1 VALRRADPAPDG
13 AVAIVTGGSWDARR
27 TLASALAGRGY
38 AVVLA
43 YLRDQRQ
50 AEAVVESILAARGT
64 ALAVR
69 ADVTDACDVER
80 LFGETTAA
88 FGRVDVVV
96 HAQRLGASVVGE
108 QAAHRLGEGGAIVS
122 LCEPDAIA
130 IAGVVERLG
139 ALRRSSS
146 S

>member
-1 VALRRADPAPDG
+1 MAVRRADPAPDG

-27 TLASALAGRGY
+27 ALASALARRGY

-50 AEAVVESILAARGT
+50 AEAVVESILAARGA

-80 LFGETTAA
+80 LFGETAAA

-96 HAQRLGASVVGE
+96 HAQRRGASIVCE
-108 QAAHRLGEGGAIVS
+108 HAARRLGEGGAIVS
-122 LCEPDAIA
+122 LCEPDAVA
-130 IAGVVERLG
+130 IADIVAQLG
-139 ALRRSSS
+139 RPRRSSS